1 MSSTGAAQMWTDSH
15 CHIPNDASGDE
26 IVARAVA
33 AGVTRMV
40 TIGTD
45 RERSIGAIAVAGR
58 HPGVSAT
65 VGLHP
70 HEAAAGSD
78 TIADLVDPAPQV
90 VVGVGECGLDFFYEH
105 SPRQAQRKAFAEQVQ
120 IAAERDLT
128 LVIHTRDA
136 WDETFD
142 ILTGEELPARW
153 VLHCFSGGPGEL
165 RRCLDLGCYVSFSGI
180 VTFKKADDVRAA
192 AAACPLE
199 RMLIETDSP
208 FLAPVPNRGKP
219 NEPAWVALVGAA
231 VAALRNESV
240 ETVAKATWDNA
251 TAAFRLLD
259 LTPSTPTAGGG
270 GTSVDQ
276 AER

>member
-1 MSSTGAAQMWTDSH
+1 MWTDSH
-15 CHIPNDASGDE
+15 CHIPDDASGDE

-33 AGVTRMV
+33 SGVTRV
-40 TIGTD
+40 IAVGTD
-45 RERSIGAIAVAGR
+45 RERSIAAISVAGR

-70 HEAAAGSD
+70 HEATAGSES
-78 TIADLVDPAPQV
+78 IADLVDPASPV
-90 VVGVGECGLDFFYEH
+90 VVGVGECGLDFYYEH
-105 SPRQAQRKAFAEQVQ
+105 SPREAQRKAFAEQVQ

-142 ILTGEELPARW
+142 ILQGETLPGRW
-153 VLHCFSGGPGEL
+153 VLHCFSGGPREL
-165 RRCLDLGCYVSFSGI
+165 RRCLDLGGYVSFSGI

-199 RMLIETDSP
+199 RILVETDSP
-208 FLAPVPNRGKP
+208 YLAPVPHRGKA
-219 NEPAWVALVGAA
+219 NEPAWVGIVGAA
-231 VAALRNESV
+231 VGALRQLSPE
-240 ETVAKATWDNA
+240 AIAQATWDNA
-251 TAAFRLLD
+251 TAAFRLPR
-259 LTPSTPTAGGG
+259 TPGWAPIPHGGSAG
-270 GTSVDQ
+270 VDQ